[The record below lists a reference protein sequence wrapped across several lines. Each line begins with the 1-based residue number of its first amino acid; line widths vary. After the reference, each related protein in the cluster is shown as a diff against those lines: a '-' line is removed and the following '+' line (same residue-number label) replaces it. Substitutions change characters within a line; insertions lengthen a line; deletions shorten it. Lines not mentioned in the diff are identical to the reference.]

1 MIIYAVVP
9 ARSLS
14 QRFKNKNIAL
24 LGKTPLFMHSINF
37 AKKLKF
43 VSKII
48 FSTDS
53 KKYIQK
59 IKKKSNII
67 IHKRSKKASSN
78 FAMEEDILQDII
90 KDFKKKNIQLPN
102 GILWL
107 RPTHP
112 LRSKSVFEE
121 GYKLFKKFD
130 KTVMIVHKE
139 ESRLFANKNKFLHPI
154 NKKMKNRSMI
164 RSQNCNA
171 LYSIF
176 SGEFFILQKKIT
188 KNFLGKKKMFIV
200 SSKYTNFDLDT
211 ETDFKILNNLIKFN
225 SKIYK
230 KFIHV

>member
-59 IKKKSNII
+59 IKKKTNII

-176 SGEFFILQKKIT
+176 SGEFFILPKKIT

>member
-90 KDFKKKNIQLPN
+90 KDLKKKKCNCLTGFYGFVQL
-102 GILWL
+102 
-107 RPTHP
+107 
-112 LRSKSVFEE
+112 
-121 GYKLFKKFD
+121 
-130 KTVMIVHKE
+130 
-139 ESRLFANKNKFLHPI
+139 
-154 NKKMKNRSMI
+154 
-164 RSQNCNA
+164 
-171 LYSIF
+171 
-176 SGEFFILQKKIT
+176 
-188 KNFLGKKKMFIV
+188 
-200 SSKYTNFDLDT
+200 
-211 ETDFKILNNLIKFN
+211 
-225 SKIYK
+225 
-230 KFIHV
+230 IH